1 MQQEEQVSLMWLSCM
16 SLLLEKRVRME
27 EMEEEDAEVRRTSHE
42 GQTRVVLWT
51 WRVSLSSR
59 KEG

>member
-1 MQQEEQVSLMWLSCM
+1 
-16 SLLLEKRVRME
+16 ME
-27 EMEEEDAEVRRTSHE
+27 EEEDAEVRRTSHDV
-42 GQTRVVLWT
+42 QVQQKPNQARVVLWT

>member
-1 MQQEEQVSLMWLSCM
+1 
-16 SLLLEKRVRME
+16 
-27 EMEEEDAEVRRTSHE
+27 MEEEDAEVRR
-42 GQTRVVLWT
+42 GGPAMKVQQKPNQARVVLWT

>member
-42 GQTRVVLWT
+42 GAAETRPGQGGSVDLE
-51 WRVSLSSR
+51 S
-59 KEG
+59 